1 MSSIIIKN
9 VLLDGRRQ
17 DILVKD
23 NRIAKIG
30 VGVAESEEAKIA
42 AGDIDS
48 KVIDG
53 SRMAA
58 IPGFVNMHTHAGM
71 TLFRGIKE
79 DVVLA
84 AWLDEIWKGETLLTD
99 ELVYWGTR
107 LACLEMIKTGTTTFN
122 DMYWR
127 LPWAAKAVE
136 DSGIRAVLNY
146 TLLDGGDDRKQK
158 IQPEECAR
166 YYEES
171 LNWNPRVRFGVAIH
185 GHYTVCDENML
196 WAADFARKHA
206 LQLHTHLSETK
217 PENEQH
223 FAKYGISPTHRLY
236 DMGILGE
243 NVVAAHT
250 VWLDEDDIRMLGEKK
265 VTAVHNINSNLKL
278 ASGYRFKYKELRYAG
293 VNVTLG
299 TDGCGSSNNLD
310 MLEAAKTASIVQK
323 AWREDPTAMP
333 LSEVMDMGT
342 CNGAKAL
349 GIDAGVIREGALADI
364 ALVDMNNPFFIP
376 NFNFI
381 ANLVYAANSYCID
394 TLICDGRIV
403 MQSRKVEGED
413 DIMQE
418 AAKHIDKFISDIENL

>member
-9 VLLDGRRQ
+9 VLLDGARR
-17 DILVKD
+17 DIFIKES
-23 NRIAKIG
+23 RIAKIG
-30 VGVAESEEAKIA
+30 TALADTEEVQKAE
-42 AGDIDS
+42 GLQ
-48 KVIDG
+48 VIDG

-71 TLFRGIKE
+71 TLHRGIKE
-79 DVVLA
+79 DTSLA
-84 AWLDEIWKGETLLTD
+84 TWLDEIWKAETLLSD

-146 TLLDGGDDRKQK
+146 TILDGGDARKQEV
-158 IQPEECAR
+158 QPKECAEC
-166 YYEES
+166 YELS
-171 LNWNPRVRFGVAIH
+171 RGWNPRVQFGVAIH
-185 GHYTVCDENML
+185 GHYTVCDDNML
-196 WAADFARKHA
+196 WAADFARQYG

-217 PENEQH
+217 SENEQH
-223 FAKYGISPTHRLY
+223 FAKYGVSPTARLY
-236 DMGILGE
+236 NMGILGD
-243 NVVAAHT
+243 NVVAAHA
-250 VWLDEDDIRMLGEKK
+250 VWLDEADIRMLGEKK

-278 ASGYRFKYKELRYAG
+278 ASGYRFLYNELRDVG
-293 VNVTLG
+293 VNITLG

-333 LSEVMDMGT
+333 LAEVMAMAT
-342 CNGAKAL
+342 ANGAKAL
-349 GIDAGVIREGALADI
+349 GLDAGEIREGALADI
-364 ALVDMNNPFFIP
+364 ALVDMNRTFFIP
-376 NFNFI
+376 NFDFM
-381 ANLVYAANSYCID
+381 ANLVYAAHSDCID

-403 MQSRKVEGED
+403 MQGRKVEGED
-413 DIMQE
+413 ELMQE
-418 AAKHIDKFISDIENL
+418 AAKHIEKYISDISKL